1 MTAFPTVAIA
11 LFVKNEFSDIAGWI
25 AWHRALGVK
34 TFFIFDDHSSDGTWE
49 IIQSAA
55 AVCDIRAMRT
65 DPLAEPDFYLRQRNS
80 FMAAAEMAKGH
91 YDWIGF
97 LDGDEYVYLKH
108 QDNLP
113 EFFSKFQDA
122 DAVALSWRIY
132 GSSGRVVRP
141 KITTVEA
148 FTQHSTP
155 DLGDN
160 RLIKSFVRPEKMG
173 STYHNPHWYDIPVDR
188 YVRPDGRPVNG
199 QDANQEIDWNDAF
212 VMHYICRSM
221 EHYIQRIKRRL
232 NADLSDSAVYWQH
245 FDRNEVGDHGPLR
258 LMPKVHDLLHDIYRV
273 MIGRAIASLRNTWDK
288 IEGKNVV
295 NVRAEKSPDVYQ
307 IKSHFGATLYFLRQ
321 ENRIVHSTQEIA
333 DQHDMLPVYGAIQ
346 EKTPNVITFFYI
358 EDGEIGHRRSLP
370 MQYDNRLAAELV
382 YNLRAFGDN
391 RFAAYNPL
399 TNLHI
404 VFIPNPNP
412 EQPQGIEFVAAERR
426 EAGEWE
432 MFSLEKVESVS
443 YPASLAPLPF
453 TPGNNTTIDEILMWL
468 VDAPVA
474 PRAEEFLRVLAS
486 IPTSVR
492 EQVVQRV
499 PGLLWT
505 FV

>member
-160 RLIKSFVRPEKMG
+160 RLIKSFVRPEKLG

-188 YVRPDGRPVNG
+188 YVRADGRPVNG

-245 FDRNEVGDHGPLR
+245 FDRNDVGDREPLR
-258 LMPKVHDLLHDIYRV
+258 LMPKVHDILHDIYRV
-273 MIGRAIASLRNTWDK
+273 MIGRAITSLRNTWDK

-295 NVRAEKSPDVYQ
+295 TVGVEKSPDVYQ
-307 IKSHFGATLYFLRQ
+307 VKSHFGTTLYFLRQ

-346 EKTPNVITFFYI
+346 EKTPNVITFFYV

-370 MQYDNRLAAELV
+370 MQYDDRLAAELV
-382 YNLRAFGDN
+382 YNLRAFDDN
-391 RFAAYNPL
+391 RFAAYNPV

-412 EQPQGIEFVAAERR
+412 GQSQGMELVAAERR
-426 EAGEWE
+426 EVGEWE

-492 EQVVQRV
+492 EQIVQRV

>member
-160 RLIKSFVRPEKMG
+160 RLIKSFVRPEKLG

-188 YVRPDGRPVNG
+188 YVRADGRPVNG

-245 FDRNEVGDHGPLR
+245 FDRNDVGDREPLR
-258 LMPKVHDLLHDIYRV
+258 LMPKVHDILHDIYRV
-273 MIGRAIASLRNTWDK
+273 MIGRAITSLRNTWDK

-295 NVRAEKSPDVYQ
+295 TVGVEKSPDVYQ
-307 IKSHFGATLYFLRQ
+307 VKSHFGTTLYFLRQ

-346 EKTPNVITFFYI
+346 EKTPNVITFFYV

-370 MQYDNRLAAELV
+370 MQYDDRLAAELV
-382 YNLRAFGDN
+382 YNLRAFDDN
-391 RFAAYNPL
+391 RFAAYNPV

-412 EQPQGIEFVAAERR
+412 GQSQGMELVAAERR
-426 EAGEWE
+426 EVGEWE

-474 PRAEEFLRVLAS
+474 PRVEEFLRVLAS

-492 EQVVQRV
+492 EQIVQRV